1 MHAPRE
7 KRATKSHSM
16 LSAENRHKNGTRPV
30 IRHMEKA
37 EKAVDVVG
45 KRDASLVTR
54 QQLTLGEMLY
64 LASIGKFVS
73 QTIITAD
80 VTPVAVGEKDDPDA

>member
-16 LSAENRHKNGTRPV
+16 LSAENRHKNGTRPLV
-30 IRHMEKA
+30 RHMEKV
-37 EKAVDVVG
+37 VDAVG